1 MQAERTFID
10 DLKYQLKYGGPTVQ
24 LIFLNVAVF
33 LVISILEVF
42 GRLMGIEA
50 QSEMNEILSAIFSLQ
65 TDASQLITHP
75 WGIFTSIFAH
85 FSFWHLAMNMLFLYF
100 SGKMFESIFDAQ
112 RIWGTYILGGLTGS
126 IFEVFAHYIF
136 PVLQGKSVVIVGA
149 SGSIMAIFAAMA
161 FHRPRLQVK
170 LFGIFPVPL
179 IALAGFFILTDIL
192 SLGLNDGTAHFAHL
206 GGVVIGMVSV
216 QNLYG
221 KNNVISLFS
230 SLMKRIT
237 DFLKSLFSTNSKMK
251 VKKGGATRG
260 PAFKT
265 DEEYNSDKKKRQEKI
280 DLILDKISKSGY
292 DSLTKAEKE
301 FLFDQSKNG

>member
-1 MQAERTFID
+1 
-10 DLKYQLKYGGPTVQ
+10 
-24 LIFLNVAVF
+24 
-33 LVISILEVF
+33 
-42 GRLMGIEA
+42 
-50 QSEMNEILSAIFSLQ
+50 
-65 TDASQLITHP
+65 
-75 WGIFTSIFAH
+75 
-85 FSFWHLAMNMLFLYF
+85 
-100 SGKMFESIFDAQ
+100 
-112 RIWGTYILGGLTGS
+112 
-126 IFEVFAHYIF
+126 
-136 PVLQGKSVVIVGA
+136 
-149 SGSIMAIFAAMA
+149 MAIFAAMA
-161 FHRPRLQVK
+161 FHRPRLQVN
-170 LFGIFPVPL
+170 LFGIIPVPL

-216 QNLYG
+216 QNLYN
-221 KNNVISLFS
+221 KNNIISIYS

-237 DFLKSLFSTNSKMK
+237 DFLKNLFSSNSKLK

-265 DEEYNSDKKKRQEKI
+265 DEEYNFDKKKRQEKI

>member
-1 MQAERTFID
+1 MKTERTFID
-10 DLKYQLKYGGPTVQ
+10 DLKYQLKYGGTTVQ
-24 LIFLNVAVF
+24 LISLNVGVF
-33 LVISILEVF
+33 LLISILGVF
-42 GRLMGIEA
+42 ARLMGLEA
-50 QSEMNEILSAIFSLQ
+50 EAEMNEILSALFSLQ
-65 TDASQLITHP
+65 TDTTQLITHP

-100 SGKMFESIFDAQ
+100 SGKIFESIFDAQ
-112 RIWGTYILGGLTGS
+112 RMWGTYLLGGLTGS
-126 IFEVFAHYIF
+126 LFEILAHYIF

-161 FHRPRLQVK
+161 FHRPRLQVN
-170 LFGIFPVPL
+170 LFGIIPVPL

-216 QNLYG
+216 QNLYN
-221 KNNVISLFS
+221 KNNIISIYS

-237 DFLKSLFSTNSKMK
+237 DFLKNLFSSNSKLK

-265 DEEYNSDKKKRQEKI
+265 DEEYNFDKKKRQEKI

>member
-1 MQAERTFID
+1 
-10 DLKYQLKYGGPTVQ
+10 
-24 LIFLNVAVF
+24 
-33 LVISILEVF
+33 
-42 GRLMGIEA
+42 
-50 QSEMNEILSAIFSLQ
+50 
-65 TDASQLITHP
+65 
-75 WGIFTSIFAH
+75 
-85 FSFWHLAMNMLFLYF
+85 
-100 SGKMFESIFDAQ
+100 
-112 RIWGTYILGGLTGS
+112 
-126 IFEVFAHYIF
+126 
-136 PVLQGKSVVIVGA
+136 
-149 SGSIMAIFAAMA
+149 
-161 FHRPRLQVK
+161 

-179 IALAGFFILTDIL
+179 IVLAGFFILTDIL

-216 QNLYG
+216 QNLNG